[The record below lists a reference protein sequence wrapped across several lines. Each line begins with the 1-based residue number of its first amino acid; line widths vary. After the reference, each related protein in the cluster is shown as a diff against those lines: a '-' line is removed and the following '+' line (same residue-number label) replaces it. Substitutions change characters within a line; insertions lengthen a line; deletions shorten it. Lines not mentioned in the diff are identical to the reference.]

1 MVLVLTVI
9 VSKEKSPEQRME
21 FNNGS
26 TDKLLQ
32 RKSRFVKDDIDAT
45 SGKTRPRHLRY
56 YGNPSGLLEDQYLL
70 LKE

>member
-9 VSKEKSPEQRME
+9 VSKENSPEQRME

-45 SGKTRPRHLRY
+45 SGKHETKH
-56 YGNPSGLLEDQYLL
+56 S
-70 LKE
+70 